1 MRHGVRLQ
9 RGPVTSREAEL
20 LTQAIIRAAR
30 HYELTLV
37 VAPLDRATDL
47 RVAPAV
53 LICAHIAHSL
63 VATLRSAVAELRD
76 DGAQIIGIVLW
87 AADAP
92 NLDPPWTFESWFGGD
107 RDSAVERLTPAD
119 R

>member
-1 MRHGVRLQ
+1 VDPSGPHP
-9 RGPVTSREAEL
+9 RGPITNREAEQL
-20 LTQAIIRAAR
+20 VQAVVRAAR

-37 VAPLDRATDL
+37 VAPLERAAEV

-63 VATLRSAVAELRD
+63 VATMRGAVAALRD
-76 DGAQIIGIVLW
+76 QGAQIIGIVLW

-92 NLDPPWTFESWFGGD
+92 DLDPPWTFEAWFSGD
-107 RDSAVERLTPAD
+107 RATETATAPAD